1 MPIKA
6 TSVRTAAPPSTRS
19 SPGRDAMRAVSAPA
33 PDPSTVLITRVGLRL
48 PPDLTYEGWERAG
61 QRLADV
67 YDSSAWCLGDWI
79 VYGESQY
86 ADRYRRAVDAAGLEY
101 QTIRNYAWVARRFD
115 LGRRRSALSFQHHAE
130 VARFSDTEQDVWLAQ
145 AEERRWSRN
154 ELRRQ
159 IKLAR
164 TGGVPIPPKVPLPRI
179 EAEQARLAR
188 WQAAAERVHGSL
200 QSWIIESLDAAA
212 AMTLGE
218 GSDDEEGSRVP

>member
-6 TSVRTAAPPSTRS
+6 TTVRTTATPSARS
-19 SPGRDAMRAVSAPA
+19 ALARDAMRTASAPA
-33 PDPSTVLITRVGLRL
+33 ADQSTVMITRVGLRL
-48 PPDLTYEGWERAG
+48 PPGLTYEGWERAG

-79 VYGESQY
+79 VYGENQY
-86 ADRYRRAVDAAGLEY
+86 ADRYRRAVEAAGLEY
-101 QTIRNYAWVARRFD
+101 QTIRNYAWVSRRFD

-130 VARFSDTEQDVWLAQ
+130 VARCTDAEQDFWLKQ
-145 AEERRWSRN
+145 AETHRWSRN

-164 TGGVPIPPKVPLPRI
+164 TGGEPVSPKVPLPRI

-188 WQAAAERVHGSL
+188 WRAAAERGHGSL
-200 QSWIIESLDAAA
+200 ERWIIESLDAAA
-212 AMTLGE
+212 TMTLGE
-218 GSDDEEGSRVP
+218 SSDDAEGPRVR